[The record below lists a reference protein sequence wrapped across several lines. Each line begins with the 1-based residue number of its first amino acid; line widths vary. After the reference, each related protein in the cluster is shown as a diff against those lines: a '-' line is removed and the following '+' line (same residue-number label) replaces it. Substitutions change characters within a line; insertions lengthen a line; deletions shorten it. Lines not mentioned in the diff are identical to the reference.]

1 MEAFGICCRRLCAH
15 AGLACLTF
23 VLILLAPVAGIQAQS
38 RQVEVDVDVLIEGGN
53 LAEALD
59 KAQLEAFKK
68 AIEMTMPAG
77 LDPVEQSGRI
87 KNAASQIKSFRLLS
101 QKEEAG
107 KLFAKY
113 SCEVVLG
120 QAAPSQSAQYYD
132 ERFAVEIV
140 WNKPKPSKSLGAV
153 LQKIQSYPNLKL
165 GLVRTQRGSVW
176 VEVMSQESPEVLR
189 SNLRAEYGSSAEIKL
204 HRDLEPFE
212 SYVEPSSEPLFH
224 D

>member
-1 MEAFGICCRRLCAH
+1 MLIFPD
-15 AGLACLTF
+15 AGLE
-23 VLILLAPVAGIQAQS
+23 AQS
-38 RQVEVDVDVLIEGGN
+38 RQVEVEVEVPIESGN
-53 LAEALD
+53 LAAALD

-68 AIEMTMPAG
+68 AVEMTMPAG

-87 KNAASQIKSFRLLS
+87 RNAATQIKSFRLLS

-107 KLFAKY
+107 NLFAKY

-120 QAAPSQSAQYYD
+120 QAVPSQATPYYD

-140 WNKPKPSKSLGAV
+140 WNNPKQSKSLGTV

-165 GLVRTQRGSVW
+165 GLIRTQRGSVW
-176 VEVMSQESPEVLR
+176 VEVLSQESPEVLR
-189 SNLRAEYGSSAEIKL
+189 ANLRSEFGSASEVKL

-212 SYVEPSSEPLFH
+212 SNVEPSSEPLFH
-224 D
+224 E